1 MTIET
6 FVLADLQNQR
16 SVNLGNQSYN
26 TFFSEMVRG
35 IGNEV
40 QQNTF
45 DAEFAEIRLAQSDA
59 MRDSIE
65 GVNVDDE
72 LVDLTR
78 FQKHFQANTRVL
90 DTANRLMDEIMRM
103 IDNGGA
109 DASNRT
115 S

>member
-1 MTIET
+1 
-6 FVLADLQNQR
+6 
-16 SVNLGNQSYN
+16 
-26 TFFSEMVRG
+26 
-35 IGNEV
+35 
-40 QQNTF
+40 
-45 DAEFAEIRLAQSDA
+45 

-103 IDNGGA
+103 IG
-109 DASNRT
+109 
-115 S
+115 